1 MASAESTAT
10 PSTPSAA
17 SSSKAKVELGDIT
30 QHNLKQLKVL
40 NSVVFP
46 VSYNEK
52 FYLDVLEHSNL
63 AKLAFCND
71 VVAGA
76 VCCRLDKMEDK
87 KQLYIMT
94 LGCLAAYRRL
104 GIGSVLLDFVFQ
116 LCRQRREVESICL
129 HVQISND
136 EALDFYRK
144 FGFEVTETK
153 EKYYKRIDPPDA
165 YVLKR
170 GTVDLHS

>member
-1 MASAESTAT
+1 MKSLL
-10 PSTPSAA
+10 PSGSPSRA
-17 SSSKAKVELGDIT
+17 AKVELGDVT

-52 FYLDVLEHSNL
+52 FYLDVLEHNDL
-63 AKLAFCND
+63 ARLAYCND

-76 VCCRLDKMEDK
+76 VCCRLDKMEEK
-87 KQLYIMT
+87 KQMYIMT

-116 LCRQRREVESICL
+116 LCRQRRDVEAICL
-129 HVQISND
+129 HVQVSND

-153 EKYYKRIDPPDA
+153 KKYYKRIEPPDA

-170 GTVDLHS
+170 STADLHT